1 MSTPGRRMLVVAWA
15 LTAAFMVAGCGAA
28 RPPTAAKPA
37 EAVPIEGTDLS
48 RVILTPEAAD
58 RIGIKTTPVQI
69 VAIAGG
75 AKGIAIPLAAVV
87 YDPDGVTW
95 VYTQG
100 GRLTFVRERVVVAS
114 LKGERATL
122 QAGRCTGREGVDVGA
137 DGVVGRQ

>member
-1 MSTPGRRMLVVAWA
+1 MLVVAWA

-28 RPPTAAKPA
+28 RPPAAAKPA

-75 AKGIAIPLAAVV
+75 AKGTAIPLAAVV

-95 VYTQG
+95 VYTQVD
-100 GRLTFVRERVVVAS
+100 RLTFVRERVIIAS
-114 LKGERATL
+114 LKGELAIL
-122 QAGRCTGREGVDVGA
+122 QSGPSPGVEVVTVGA
-137 DGVVGRQ
+137 AELLGSEYGVEGE

>member
-1 MSTPGRRMLVVAWA
+1 MLVVAWA

-28 RPPTAAKPA
+28 RPPTADKPA
-37 EAVPIEGTDLS
+37 EVVPIEGTDLS

-75 AKGIAIPLAAVV
+75 ANGIAIPLAAVV

-95 VYTQG
+95 VYTQVE
-100 GRLTFVRERVVVAS
+100 RLTFVRERVVIA
-114 LKGERATL
+114 
-122 QAGRCTGREGVDVGA
+122 
-137 DGVVGRQ
+137 